1 MATKLAKPVTRALK
15 VKDANNNE
23 GEICVTMTGD
33 GIQFWKGRRK
43 LNVIPWAEIG
53 KLSTLPPNGPAKFA
67 GDNLGWL
74 VELSKDKEIWIEF
87 GIQSFFDETLIDI
100 NRGDTASNMRYWIN
114 RSKRLFQF
122 CSGKKITSGRPD
134 GIDKR

>member
-1 MATKLAKPVTRALK
+1 MATKLTKPVTRALK

-74 VELSKDKEIWIEF
+74 VELSKDEEIPAT
-87 GIQSFFDETLIDI
+87 GKMTDAGLTH
-100 NRGDTASNMRYWIN
+100 GDFPEGS
-114 RSKRLFQF
+114 LP
-122 CSGKKITSGRPD
+122 TSPVV
-134 GIDKR
+134 

>member
-74 VELSKDKEIWIEF
+74 VELSKDEIPAT
-87 GIQSFFDETLIDI
+87 GKMTDAGLTHGDFDNGSLPS
-100 NRGDTASNMRYWIN
+100 ASQVEVQ
-114 RSKRLFQF
+114 RSYDDDAPI
-122 CSGKKITSGRPD
+122 GA
-134 GIDKR
+134 